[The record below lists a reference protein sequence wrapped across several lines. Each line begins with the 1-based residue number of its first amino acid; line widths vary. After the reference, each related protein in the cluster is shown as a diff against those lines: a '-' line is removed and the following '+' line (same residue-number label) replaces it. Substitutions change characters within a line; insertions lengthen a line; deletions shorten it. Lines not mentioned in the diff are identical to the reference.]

1 MARLA
6 LVLVAA
12 ELVLWN
18 IFTPIFE
25 SADESTYYQHVYFLA
40 HEKRLPNLNFPPE
53 QGGVMSYP
61 PTYYLPLIPILL
73 VFDAPSIYDL
83 ASIQLRS
90 NHRSGLRYT
99 NFNFFIHSSR
109 ELKWRWNRQEWAVHL
124 MRLVANGWGVGTI
137 ILVYMAAKQLFKGE
151 KQAIGASLWV
161 GFNPMFAHLN
171 STITVINLLIFLA
184 SLMWYWILKW
194 RDRFDWKRSFI
205 LGGVVGLAT
214 ITKTTGL
221 LLLPIV
227 VTRLLLTKENRI
239 RNLLVL
245 VLSFSLVSGW
255 WFIRNIALYGSLLDT
270 DKVVATTGTRAFMA
284 QQMGLINYWV
294 GFFTSQWATFW
305 TGYGWSTVYFPKI
318 ILGVLFVSIVLAGW
332 GVAKSDKKELRWLIG
347 GIVFWLAMLI
357 VVHARFPAF
366 HAKDFYPMIIPT
378 SILVITGWNYLWWT
392 WKLPKLGK
400 YGIIYAVVVLFLINV
415 TYLLLDVSPK
425 LFGRQSF

>member
-161 GFNPMFAHLN
+161 GFNPM
-171 STITVINLLIFLA
+171 
-184 SLMWYWILKW
+184 
-194 RDRFDWKRSFI
+194 
-205 LGGVVGLAT
+205 
-214 ITKTTGL
+214 
-221 LLLPIV
+221 
-227 VTRLLLTKENRI
+227 
-239 RNLLVL
+239 
-245 VLSFSLVSGW
+245 
-255 WFIRNIALYGSLLDT
+255 
-270 DKVVATTGTRAFMA
+270 
-284 QQMGLINYWV
+284 
-294 GFFTSQWATFW
+294 
-305 TGYGWSTVYFPKI
+305 
-318 ILGVLFVSIVLAGW
+318 
-332 GVAKSDKKELRWLIG
+332 
-347 GIVFWLAMLI
+347 
-357 VVHARFPAF
+357 
-366 HAKDFYPMIIPT
+366 
-378 SILVITGWNYLWWT
+378 
-392 WKLPKLGK
+392 
-400 YGIIYAVVVLFLINV
+400 
-415 TYLLLDVSPK
+415 
-425 LFGRQSF
+425 